1 MGELIA
7 IKVLTTLTKDYGL
20 PENIKITWNKSD
32 AEQVS
37 RAEKVFQKYLHE
49 GWMAFSEDDGV
60 RKQIFKFDS
69 GSVRIMLIPP
79 LGGG

>member
-1 MGELIA
+1 MGELVA

-20 PENIKITWNKSD
+20 PEGIKITWSKSN
-32 AEQVS
+32 AKQIS
-37 RAEKVFQKYLHE
+37 RAEKMFQKYLHE
-49 GWMAFSEDDGV
+49 GWMAFSEDDEV

-69 GSVRIMLIPP
+69 GSSRIMLIPP